1 MRRNQSNIHEHRGL
15 EESPREIVRHG
26 HYGFWLSPDGRCFVV
41 TKIYGH
47 GPIASLIAEEYYGR
61 HVPNAEV
68 FLEEHGWAR
77 IGGLPNRFTL
87 FTERIARGSY
97 QILEQRQIDAL
108 FDLQVALPNSDVRRV
123 IEQEIIES
131 LDQMDMQMNP
141 DEHIRTICA
150 WCKTVMIDAP
160 PGPRGEVTHGMC
172 LACEKKFEE
181 EELSFIESDPD
192 YQIVKNA
199 LS

>member
-15 EESPREIVRHG
+15 EESPREIAKHG

-47 GPIASLIAEEYYGR
+47 GPIASFIAEEYYGWS
-61 HVPNAEV
+61 VPNAEV

-97 QILEQRQIDAL
+97 QILEPDQINTL
-108 FDLQVALPNSDVRRV
+108 FDLQIALPNSDVRKV
-123 IEQEIIES
+123 IEQEINES
-131 LDQMDMQMNP
+131 LSRIDMQMNP
-141 DEHIRTICA
+141 DERVRTICG
-150 WCKTVMIDAP
+150 WCGVVTVDVPI
-160 PGPRGEVTHGMC
+160 GPSGLISHGIC
-172 LACEKKFEE
+172 PVCEKKYEE
-181 EELSFIESDPD
+181 EESAVENDPD